1 MTGPRLRL
9 HFGAGDCSPFANCT
23 QRNNLLRLVRSL
35 SFEDDGLE
43 NSMQCSHSSNSYTLM
58 CRSYYTSMDQSY
70 NSMEMSGVSDQI
82 IWMVILV
89 FAIIIV
95 CLSFNT
101 IRLVKK
107 VRRYENKERKTEE
120 EQNEIPLERV
130 KMMP

>member
-1 MTGPRLRL
+1 
-9 HFGAGDCSPFANCT
+9 
-23 QRNNLLRLVRSL
+23 
-35 SFEDDGLE
+35 
-43 NSMQCSHSSNSYTLM
+43 
-58 CRSYYTSMDQSY
+58 
-70 NSMEMSGVSDQI
+70 MEMSGVSDQI

-130 KMMP
+130 GDQSGGPSKTAGTW